1 MRLADPARS
10 QVVLIGAAHFDD
22 SNLNDL
28 PSVRNNV
35 QDLHRILTDPARGG
49 LTAASCHVFADP
61 RSPDVV
67 RIADI
72 AEQAEDVLLVY
83 YAGHGL
89 ISENGRLLFALS
101 DTSERHRE
109 INSLHLDQLR
119 AIFRASPA
127 AVQVLV
133 LDCCYSGRITD
144 PGFMSGPGELA
155 EIEGTYTLASSARDE
170 VSLAPRGARHTAF
183 SGELISLLH
192 NGMAG
197 GEELISLRTVY
208 QQLQIAL
215 RKKNFPAPRQ
225 LHSETAASLAL
236 ARNVAFGARVQATPS
251 GPKEVAPLVHDLLT
265 VPELAQDVRGLGRQ
279 VRDRQLDLNP
289 RMDAVDALV
298 ELGADAA
305 GELAELVRDPA
316 LPILMRL
323 RLVHEL
329 GTLPDHRETAAA
341 ALNAITGH
349 SYGLKNLVELVEYVD
364 SLKDVQRFRRR
375 MIKSWDVPAEV
386 DDHSLWGIV
395 MAGLMAAARLGF
407 EQRLAA
413 ALELRGL
420 GRPDHADAVLRGML
434 TEKSIG
440 LLKEVQVTNL
450 LDAR

>member
-1 MRLADPARS
+1 MRLADPTRS

-22 SNLNDL
+22 PNLNDL

-35 QDLHRILTDPARGG
+35 QDLHRILTDPTRGG

-72 AEQAEDVLLVY
+72 AERAEDVLLIY
-83 YAGHGL
+83 YSGHGL

-109 INSLHLDQLR
+109 INALHLNQLR

-144 PGFMSGPGELA
+144 PGFMSGPVELV

-170 VSLAPRGARHTAF
+170 VSLAPRGARYTAF

-192 NGMAG
+192 NGVTG

-236 ARNVAFGARVQATPS
+236 ACNVAFDARVQAP
-251 GPKEVAPLVHDLLT
+251 PPPPQEVAPLTHDLLT
-265 VPELAQDVRGLGRQ
+265 VPKLEQDVHGLGRQ
-279 VRDRQLDLNP
+279 VRDRRLDLNL

-298 ELGADAA
+298 ESGVDAA
-305 GELAELVRDPA
+305 GELADLVRDQD

-323 RLVHEL
+323 RLMHEL
-329 GTLPDHRETAAA
+329 GVLPGHRENAAA
-341 ALNAITGH
+341 ALSALTGH
-349 SYGLKNLVELVEYVD
+349 PY
-364 SLKDVQRFRRR
+364 
-375 MIKSWDVPAEV
+375 
-386 DDHSLWGIV
+386 
-395 MAGLMAAARLGF
+395 RL
-407 EQRLAA
+407 
-413 ALELRGL
+413 
-420 GRPDHADAVLRGML
+420 
-434 TEKSIG
+434 
-440 LLKEVQVTNL
+440 
-450 LDAR
+450 